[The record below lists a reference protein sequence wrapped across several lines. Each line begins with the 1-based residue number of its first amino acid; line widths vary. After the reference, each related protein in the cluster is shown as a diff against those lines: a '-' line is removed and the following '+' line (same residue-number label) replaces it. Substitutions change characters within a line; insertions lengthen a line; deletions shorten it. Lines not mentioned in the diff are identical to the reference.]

1 MDLFRLD
8 DKKEIYNLGIL
19 EYLENSNLIIIEW
32 PEILLS
38 NFQYNYTLVKISYI
52 NNEKRRITLN
62 NIIK

>member
-19 EYLENSNLIIIEW
+19 EYLENSNLIIIDW

>member
-32 PEILLS
+32 PEILLN
-38 NFQYNYTLVKISYI
+38 NFQYNYTLIKISYI
-52 NNEKRRITLN
+52 NNEKRRITIN